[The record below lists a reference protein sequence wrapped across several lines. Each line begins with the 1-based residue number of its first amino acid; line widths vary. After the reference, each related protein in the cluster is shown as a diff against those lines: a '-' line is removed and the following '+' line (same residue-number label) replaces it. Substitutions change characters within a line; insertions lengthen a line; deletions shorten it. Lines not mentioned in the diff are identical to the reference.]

1 MQIKEGYII
10 KKVSDKYIVIPS
22 LEESVNFTGIITL
35 NNSGKLLFEALQ
47 ANKMTVDALKDLLT
61 NEYEIDNETARKD
74 VSTFIDILKVNNL
87 LK

>member
-35 NNSGKLLFEALQ
+35 NNSGKLLFKALQ
-47 ANKMTVDALKDLLT
+47 ANNMTVDSLKDLLT